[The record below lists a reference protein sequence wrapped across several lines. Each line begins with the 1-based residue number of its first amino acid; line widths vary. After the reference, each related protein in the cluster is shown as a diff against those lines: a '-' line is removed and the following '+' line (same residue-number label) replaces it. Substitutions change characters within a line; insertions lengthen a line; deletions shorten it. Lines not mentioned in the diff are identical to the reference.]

1 MSQHPTGHWP
11 HPTGPTARW
20 ARFLDVVR
28 RIVGV
33 PDYDAYVRHMR
44 RHHPDTEPVTH
55 DAFLRT
61 CWEEKYSRPGH
72 RCC

>member
-1 MSQHPTGHWP
+1 
-11 HPTGPTARW
+11 
-20 ARFLDVVR
+20 VR
-28 RIVGV
+28 RSWRAIAKAIRQIVGV

-44 RHHPDTEPVTH
+44 AHHPEAELVTP
-55 DAFLRT
+55 DAFMRN